1 MKIVLSNPI
10 EIENEFIQV
19 NALFEEGL
27 THFHLRKPDFS
38 KREVEEYLKNIKPI
52 YLKRVVLHSHHDLIK
67 KYNMKGIH
75 LRGKDFQLFSNDVLI
90 TLVKDLQKRGFT
102 ASASLHA
109 FEEIE
114 SLPCRL
120 DYAFLSPIF
129 QSISKQDYP
138 SAFSKDE
145 LANFFQQRK
154 SKTPIVALG
163 GVREENLEQ
172 LQQIGFAG
180 IALLGSIWQS

>member
-1 MKIVLSNPI
+1 MKIILSHPT
-10 EIENEFIQV
+10 EIENEFRQV
-19 NALFEEGL
+19 NILFEGGL

-38 KREVEEYLKNIKPI
+38 KQEMEDYLKTIKPT

-67 KYNMKGIH
+67 KYNLKGIH
-75 LRGKDFQLFSNDVLI
+75 LRGTDLQILSNYALK

-102 ASASLHA
+102 ASASLHS

-114 SLPCRL
+114 NLRCCL

-129 QSISKQDYP
+129 QSISKHDYP
-138 SAFSKDE
+138 PAFLKDE
-145 LANFFQQRK
+145 LVNFFQQRK
-154 SKTPIVALG
+154 NKTPIVALG
-163 GVREENLEQ
+163 GVRDENMAT

-180 IALLGSIWQS
+180 IALLGSIWQ

>member
-1 MKIVLSNPI
+1 MKIVLSNPT
-10 EIENEFIQV
+10 EIENEFGQV
-19 NALFEEGL
+19 NTLFERGL

-38 KREVEEYLKNIKPI
+38 KQEVEEYLKNIEPI
-52 YLKRVVLHSHHDLIK
+52 YLKRVVLHSHHELIK
-67 KYNMKGIH
+67 KYNLKGIH
-75 LRGKDFQLFSNDVLI
+75 LRSTDLQVLSKDALQ
-90 TLVKDLQKRGFT
+90 TLAKDLQKRGFT
-102 ASASLHA
+102 ASASLHS

-138 SAFSKDE
+138 SAFSKED
-145 LANFFQQRK
+145 LVNFFQQRK
-154 SKTPIVALG
+154 STTPIVALG
-163 GVREENLEQ
+163 GVKEENLAT

-180 IALLGSIWQS
+180 IALLGSIWQ